1 MKPVKMIDG
10 LNLSG
15 DVYINKDTTDVSEY
29 ELSVNMGAIM
39 LKAPYI
45 TLQTQYGTTNPI
57 IIEGYP
63 VKIINRDE
71 DDTEHI

>member
-1 MKPVKMIDG
+1 MKPVKMING

-15 DVYINKDTTDVSEY
+15 DVYINKDTIDVSNY

-39 LKAPYI
+39 LKAPHI
-45 TLQTQYGTTNPI
+45 TLQTQSGTTNPI

-63 VKIINRDE
+63 VKIINRE
-71 DDTEHI
+71 GDTERI